1 MDFATSL
8 AFYQQ
13 RVESQLAQQLQQVP
27 FPDNALT
34 QAMHY
39 GVLQGGKRLRPF
51 LVYATG
57 AMLGVPLT
65 LLDVPAVAIEFIHAY
80 SLIHDDLPAMDND
93 ALRRGKPT
101 CHIVYGEAIAILAGD
116 ALQSLAFETLSS
128 AEMPDISSRQRLKML
143 AELAK
148 ASGIAGMCAGQALD
162 LAAEGRAIPLAEME
176 NIHRHKTG
184 ALIRAAVRLA
194 VLLAN
199 AEGQALQ
206 PILDE
211 YADAIGLAFQVQ
223 DDILDIVG
231 DSLITGKTQ
240 GADIALQKSTY
251 PSLLGL
257 RAAQDK
263 AKALHQQATTALDSL
278 AELGLDTRVLQSLS
292 SYIIER
298 NK

>member
-27 FPDNALT
+27 VPDNALT

-39 GVLQGGKRLRPF
+39 GVLHGGKRLRPF